1 MARSSQQIIEA
12 QLGAL
17 MLQVA
22 ILTADLEKSQED
34 LARVKSER
42 DAMMEQLAALESKSG
57 TA

>member
-1 MARSSQQIIEA
+1 MARSSQQIIET

-22 ILTADLEKSQED
+22 VLTADLEKSQED
-34 LARVKSER
+34 LARTKSER
-42 DAMMEQLAALESKSG
+42 DAMMEQLAALESKPG